1 VARRQVELADVRH
14 IGDEGARLVRPLVIA
29 AARQLGEPLPL
40 QEGGDRR
47 RAEGFAIARQG
58 AADIVDGAVLLAE
71 GDDPLPQPLL
81 FAGGP
86 SFADGRGEEVAVGL
100 LAELMDEDSEASG
113 RVSEAGGRLGRG
125 GLLDEEG
132 AEGLVLPMSGVG
144 GLQEA
149 ACHG

>member
-1 VARRQVELADVRH
+1 
-14 IGDEGARLVRPLVIA
+14 
-29 AARQLGEPLPL
+29 
-40 QEGGDRR
+40 
-47 RAEGFAIARQG
+47 
-58 AADIVDGAVLLAE
+58 VDGEVLLAE
-71 GDDPLPQPLL
+71 GDDPFPQPVL
-81 FAGGP
+81 FARGP
-86 SFADGRGEEVAVGL
+86 SFASGRGEEVAVGL

-149 ACHG
+149 ACQG